1 MKNYYSG
8 VDASLFGANAQQIQN
23 GVVGSVN
30 DIHGKAIYQP
40 KGKAAEY
47 SPWASNIY
55 NGCSN
60 RCLYCIHN
68 HGITSHVLGGDT
80 VRLKK
85 SLIDENTAYQ
95 IFSVELAKWKNRII
109 ADGGLHFTF
118 VSDPCLPETID
129 LTWRCINLALSQD
142 VPVQV
147 LTKRADWLGHP
158 AVQQALAYKH
168 LIRVGFSLTGCDDLE
183 PGASPNLDRI
193 RAMRVLHNAGIT
205 TWASIEPIIDPEKS
219 FEMVQQSLDCCNHY
233 KVGVMS
239 GKKDYTPQMIRD
251 FVEAVVAL
259 NPRSVYWK
267 ESLREYVKK

>member
-1 MKNYYSG
+1 MKPIKFS
-8 VDASLFGANAQQIQN
+8 VDASLYGANTQQISEK
-23 GVVGSVN
+23 V
-30 DIHGKAIYQP
+30 IHGKAIYRP

-47 SPWASNIY
+47 SPWACNTY
-55 NGCSN
+55 NSCSN
-60 RCLYCIHN
+60 NCTYCYCS
-68 HGITSHVLGGDT
+68 HGLFSATLGGET

-85 SLIDENTAYQ
+85 SLGDEKTAYQ

-158 AVQQALAYKH
+158 AVQQALGYKH
-168 LIRVGFSLTGCDDLE
+168 LIRVGFSLTGCDYLE
-183 PGASPNLDRI
+183 PGASPNQDRI
-193 RAMRVLHNAGIT
+193 EAMRVLHNAGIS
-205 TWASIEPIIDPEKS
+205 TWASIKPIIDPEKS
-219 FEMVQQSLDCCNHY
+219 FEMIQQSLDCCDHY
-233 KVGVMS
+233 KVGVLS
-239 GKKDYTPQMIRD
+239 GKKDYTPQQIRD